1 MNILANMAVLSQM
14 KDPVF
19 AVYQRFLTED
29 MANLQGKNWQKFVL
43 PLCMRFDCST
53 LYWTELNL
61 VFVEKIF

>member
-29 MANLQGKNWQKFVL
+29 VANLQGKNWQKFAL
-43 PLCMRFDCST
+43 PLYMRFDCST